1 MLAVLTHLSIRTYVT
16 YVSSLATNTQM
27 RFIASDVQYGAAAA
41 IASSQRLWTRDTNTV
56 VSAVRIGAYRR
67 LPPQVV
73 KLIYDMHLRTHIVDR
88 EKKRTKNPK

>member
-41 IASSQRLWTRDTNTV
+41 IASSQRL
-56 VSAVRIGAYRR
+56 
-67 LPPQVV
+67 
-73 KLIYDMHLRTHIVDR
+73 
-88 EKKRTKNPK
+88 